1 MKKVIVVKTR
11 NTEYTYKVRE
21 FLKQYP
27 NFYRVLLNIFSPVC
41 APYSSHKILVR
52 RLPKEAR
59 IINIGSGTFRLDK
72 NIINVDRQHYNNVD
86 TIGDAEDLPFISS
99 SCDGIISIVLMEH
112 LRRPKRVINEI
123 MRILKPGGLVYA
135 VVPFI
140 VGYHSAPS
148 DFCRWTEEGIKELF
162 SRFKI
167 LKIGVAGGPTSGF
180 LWIFQE
186 WLAILL
192 SFNIKILY
200 EFLLTLF
207 MLLTFPL
214 KFLDLFLA
222 RYKFARSIAS
232 SFYILAKK
240 LE

>member
-1 MKKVIVVKTR
+1 MKEVIIVKTR

-21 FLKQYP
+21 FLKRYP
-27 NFYRVLLNIFSPVC
+27 NSYRILLNIFSPVC
-41 APYSSHKILVR
+41 APYSSYKILLR
-52 RLPKEAR
+52 RLPKEAK
-59 IINIGSGTFRLDK
+59 IINIGSGTFRLNK
-72 NIINVDRQHYNNVD
+72 NIINVDLQQYNNVD
-86 TIGDAEDLPFISS
+86 IIADVEDLPFLSA
-99 SCDGIISIVLMEH
+99 SCDGVISIVLTEH
-112 LRRPKRVINEI
+112 LRRPKRAMDEM
-123 MRILKPGGLVYA
+123 MRILKSGGLVYA

-148 DFCRWTEEGIKELF
+148 DFCRWTEEGVKELF
-162 SRFKI
+162 SEFRI
-167 LKIGVAGGPTSGF
+167 LKMGVAGGPTSGF
-180 LWIFQE
+180 LWILQE